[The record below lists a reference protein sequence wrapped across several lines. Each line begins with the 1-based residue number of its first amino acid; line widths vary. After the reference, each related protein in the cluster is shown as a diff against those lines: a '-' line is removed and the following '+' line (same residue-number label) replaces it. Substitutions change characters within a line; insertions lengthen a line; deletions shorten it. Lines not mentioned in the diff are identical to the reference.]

1 MKIFIYKTIFIL
13 ISIYVLFEFT
23 IGHQIRKFEN
33 KINLIT
39 SKENIYKV
47 KEKVK
52 KEMKDSL
59 NKDRILDKEEAEIIK
74 KFLEKI
80 KKEIN

>member
-33 KINLIT
+33 KFNLIT

-52 KEMKDSL
+52 KEMRDSL

>member
-1 MKIFIYKTIFIL
+1 LKE
-13 ISIYVLFEFT
+13 ISSIT
-23 IGHQIRKFEN
+23 N
-33 KINLIT
+33 SIT

-47 KEKVK
+47 KDKVK
-52 KEMKDSL
+52 NEMKNSL